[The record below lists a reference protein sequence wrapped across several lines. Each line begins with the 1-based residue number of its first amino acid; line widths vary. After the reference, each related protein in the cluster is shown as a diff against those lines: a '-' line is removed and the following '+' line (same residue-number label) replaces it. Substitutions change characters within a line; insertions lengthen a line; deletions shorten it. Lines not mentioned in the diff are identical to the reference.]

1 MRNTLLAFLAL
12 VLLTTVPWPAH
23 AQRAVFIVRHADR
36 LDQSEDSPLSQAGE
50 ERAQRLAGLLKDAGI
65 TAIYTSQRQR
75 TRKTAEPLASA
86 LQIKPISIPMEDHGE
101 PLLDRIRADNRDDV
115 ILIVSHE
122 TRVPVLL
129 KLFGYAYDITIAR
142 SEFDNLFVV
151 VPKANGPSTIM
162 RLRY

>member
-1 MRNTLLAFLAL
+1 MRNTLVAF
-12 VLLTTVPWPAH
+12 VSFILLTMAPCLAY
-23 AQRAVFIVRHADR
+23 AQQAAFIVRHADR

-50 ERAQRLAGLLKDAGI
+50 ERAQRLASLLKDAGI

-86 LQIKPISIPMEDHGE
+86 LKIKPVSIPMEDHRE
-101 PLLDRIRADNRDDV
+101 ALISRIRADNRADV

-122 TRVPVLL
+122 TRVPGLL
-129 KLFGYAYDITIAR
+129 KLFGYPEDVTIAR
-142 SEFDNLFVV
+142 TEYDNLFIV
-151 VPKANGPSTIM
+151 VPKDNSPPTVM